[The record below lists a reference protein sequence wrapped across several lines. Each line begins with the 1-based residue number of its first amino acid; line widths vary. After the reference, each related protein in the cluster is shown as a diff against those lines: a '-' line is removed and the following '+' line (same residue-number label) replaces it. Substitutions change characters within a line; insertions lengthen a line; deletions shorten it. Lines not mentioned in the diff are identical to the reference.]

1 MSLVSVI
8 IPVYNLEKYIK
19 ACVKMFQNQTYAD
32 FELIFINDGS
42 KDNTLEILKTF
53 NDSRIKIFS
62 IEKSNAG
69 MARNFGLSKAAG
81 KWIIFFDGDDICE
94 NTFLEKMTAKAEE
107 FDTDVAICASN
118 EYIEKKQK
126 FSNHRVSHLLET
138 IDDSLQNC
146 AKNLHEIKDNTLLEL
161 AEPWNKIYKKEFL
174 ISNGIKFPNLP
185 NSEDLPF
192 AYQVLLNAEKIS
204 FVKEI
209 LVSRRIRKSSISF
222 SADKNWI
229 NYFKAYV
236 LADKIVFDYEYLDEI
251 KEAYLDRKFRTYAYF
266 YKKVGIL
273 NKIPYL
279 LKLNSEIKNA
289 NGILKTN
296 KYNILNYLF

>member
-1 MSLVSVI
+1 M
-8 IPVYNLEKYIK
+8 
-19 ACVKMFQNQTYAD
+19 
-32 FELIFINDGS
+32 
-42 KDNTLEILKTF
+42 
-53 NDSRIKIFS
+53 
-62 IEKSNAG
+62 
-69 MARNFGLSKAAG
+69 
-81 KWIIFFDGDDICE
+81 
-94 NTFLEKMTAKAEE
+94 
-107 FDTDVAICASN
+107 
-118 EYIEKKQK
+118 
-126 FSNHRVSHLLET
+126 
-138 IDDSLQNC
+138 QNC

-161 AEPWNKIYKKEFL
+161 VEPWNKIYKKEFL
-174 ISNGIKFPNLP
+174 ISNGIKFQEIK
-185 NSEDLPF
+185 NSNDLVF
-192 AYQVLLNAEKIS
+192 TYTVLLNAEKIS

-229 NYFKAYV
+229 NYFNAYV